1 MEKHMKK
8 LVPIALLTAI
18 AAPAL
23 LVPASA
29 MAQSRAELRDDR
41 RDIRDAQQDL
51 RRAQWSGDPRRV
63 HEERRDLREA
73 HREYREDLRD
83 RDRRWA
89 ENDWRSWRDRNR
101 GLYARGEW
109 RAPFRYYRFQPGARI
124 GTVYYGPRYVIGDP
138 WRYHLPRPGFG
149 QQWVRH
155 YNDVLLVDTRRG
167 TVIRVVP
174 GFYW

>member
-1 MEKHMKK
+1 MKTF
-8 LVPIALLTAI
+8 VPIALLAAI
-18 AAPAL
+18 ATPAL

-29 MAQSRAELRDDR
+29 LAQSRAELRDDR
-41 RDIRDAQQDL
+41 RDIRDAQRDL
-51 RRAQWSGDPRRV
+51 HRAQRSGDPRRV

-73 HREYREDLRD
+73 HRDYRQDLRD

-89 ENDWRSWRDRNR
+89 ENDWRAWRDRNR
-101 GLYARGEW
+101 ALYARGSW
-109 RAPFRYYRFQPGARI
+109 RAPFRYTRFHPGTRI

-138 WRYHLPRPGFG
+138 WRYHLPQPGAYRR
-149 QQWVRH
+149 WVRH

-167 TVIRVVP
+167 TVIRVLP

>member
-1 MEKHMKK
+1 MRK
-8 LVPIALLTAI
+8 LVPFAMLAAI

-23 LVPASA
+23 LTPASA
-29 MAQSRAELRDDR
+29 LAQSRAELRDDR
-41 RDIRDAQQDL
+41 RDIRD
-51 RRAQWSGDPRRV
+51 
-63 HEERRDLREA
+63 A

-89 ENDWRSWRDRNR
+89 ENDWRAWRDHNR
-101 GLYARGEW
+101 GLYAHGAW

-124 GTVYYGPRYVIGDP
+124 GTVYYGPRYLIADP

-149 QQWVRH
+149 RAWVRH

-167 TVIRVVP
+167 TVIRVLP